1 VINNYKV
8 IWVNGCFDVLHR
20 GHIELL
26 KYAKSLGDFLFV
38 GIDSDAK
45 VRRSKGIARPI
56 NTHEDRQEIL
66 RALSCVDDVFIFNT
80 KSMLEWLIKT
90 IHPDIMVIGDD
101 YVNKPVVGSAFAKE
115 LIFFKRLPNYASSN
129 IIKEL

>member
-1 VINNYKV
+1 
-8 IWVNGCFDVLHR
+8 
-20 GHIELL
+20 
-26 KYAKSLGDFLFV
+26 
-38 GIDSDAK
+38 
-45 VRRSKGIARPI
+45 
-56 NTHEDRQEIL
+56 
-66 RALSCVDDVFIFNT
+66 
-80 KSMLEWLIKT
+80 MLEWLIKT